1 MAKLTRE
8 TLSSLREKEQRT
20 IRARDSAQGDIHLTI
35 GMGTSGI
42 AAGAKETLQ
51 ALMEELEKHPQL
63 NVAVRQTGGLGL
75 EYAEP
80 TISVRAPNMP
90 EIIYGKVTPDVA
102 RTIVQQ
108 HLVGKK
114 LVDEHVYD
122 RPAGDIVNMGSA
134 TMSHAQNEEA

>member
-8 TLSSLREKEQRT
+8 ALSSLREREQRK
-20 IRARDSAQGDIHLTI
+20 IRARDSAEGDIHITI

-42 AAGAKETLQ
+42 AAGSKETLE
-51 ALMEELEKHPQL
+51 ALMEELDKHPEV
-63 NVAVRQTGGLGL
+63 NVSVRQTGGLGL

-80 TISVRAPNMP
+80 TIEVRTPGMP
-90 EIIYGKVTPDVA
+90 EIIYGRVTPEVA

-108 HLVGKK
+108 HLIGRK

-122 RPAGDIVNMGSA
+122 RPASDIVDRGA
-134 TMSHAQNEEA
+134 AE